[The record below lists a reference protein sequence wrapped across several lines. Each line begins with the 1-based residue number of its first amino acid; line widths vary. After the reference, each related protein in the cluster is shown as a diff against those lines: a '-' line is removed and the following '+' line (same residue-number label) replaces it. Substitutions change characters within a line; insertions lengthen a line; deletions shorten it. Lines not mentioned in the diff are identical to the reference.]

1 MPSPFYAA
9 RRATYLSH
17 YPFPRFRRFRY
28 VVAVPEPRSPI
39 ISGFRAPENHVI
51 ARKNG
56 RKRKQRCGPLAPQ
69 GHYPQMRNP
78 EAWSLGKT
86 AATTQTTALLC
97 RPHPFA
103 GTSASR
109 DRFPPEVHAE
119 ALAAVVIV
127 NKCITASKKQI
138 AMDRY
143 FRVVPPLAARPILRV
158 RNPPIAIE
166 KAEQKRKC
174 AIPSRNGPAHP
185 GPYTACRNGNLARAI
200 ANPGNRGNAPD
211 INFAWAVNKC
221 VGQALNSWGSTQKQ
235 STTSHADSV

>member
-17 YPFPRFRRFRY
+17 YPFPRFRRFRRFRY

-127 NKCITASKKQI
+127 NKCITACKKQI
-138 AMDRY
+138 PMDRY
-143 FRVVPPLAARPILRV
+143 FRVVPPLAARLILRV

-166 KAEQKRKC
+166 KAEE
-174 AIPSRNGPAHP
+174 N
-185 GPYTACRNGNLARAI
+185 
-200 ANPGNRGNAPD
+200 GNAPCLLATD
-211 INFAWAVNKC
+211 QRILDPTSPAEMAISPARSRIPAIAAMPLISTSRGPSINVLVKP
-221 VGQALNSWGSTQKQ
+221 
-235 STTSHADSV
+235 